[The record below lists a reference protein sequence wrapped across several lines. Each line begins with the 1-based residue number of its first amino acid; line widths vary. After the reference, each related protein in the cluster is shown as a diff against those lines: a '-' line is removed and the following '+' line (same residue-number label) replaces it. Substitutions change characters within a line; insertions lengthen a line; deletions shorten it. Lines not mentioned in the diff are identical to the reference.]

1 MSVLDEDRS
10 FLDKEFFITG
20 LFKAFKCLF
29 LSTGL
34 HAAFTVTVENPS
46 VKVKENEGKFH
57 FLFSVYLPFSYSL
70 IVSVAVIR

>member
-10 FLDKEFFITG
+10 FLDKEFFITDVIKAWKA
-20 LFKAFKCLF
+20 LFV
-29 LSTGL
+29 STGL

-46 VKVKENEGKFH
+46 VKVKENEGKFD

-70 IVSVAVIR
+70 K